1 MPSTTVLMSLAAN
14 IISFSVGLLAY
25 YLSSNLSSKD
35 KRKNVEQIISYLIN
49 LILFIWVA
57 KIILQLPLFLSD
69 PIAVLAY
76 PSDAQAFYLALL
88 LLTIQMTYQGKKS
101 GLQLQNLLI
110 NAIPV
115 ILVASF
121 TYQFIDIVWQN
132 NSLAWGNFILMLLL
146 LLIYLLVKDRIQSA
160 MLFLCLTVIWT
171 IGKLILSYVLPFT
184 TIFSYMIH
192 PLFFVIIG
200 LIHICIFLFKRK
212 KVSS

>member
-14 IISFSVGLLAY
+14 VISFSIGLLAY

-35 KRKNVEQIISYLIN
+35 KRKNVEHIISYLIN

-88 LLTIQMTYQGKKS
+88 LLTIQMTYQVKKS

-121 TYQFIDIVWQN
+121 TYQFIDIVWQD

-146 LLIYLLVKDRIQSA
+146 LLIYLLVKDRMQST
-160 MLFLCLTVIWT
+160 MLFLYLTVIWT
-171 IGKLILSYVLPFT
+171 IGKLILSYILPFT
-184 TIFSYMIH
+184 TIFNYMIH
-192 PLFFVIIG
+192 PLFFVMVG